1 MIEIVNR
8 QRRRPIPTQRLGDIA
23 ARALKAIGTTDVAV
37 TVAFISDR
45 SIRHLNQR
53 FRGKNVAT
61 DVLSFPAEQADFE
74 LSEGRTLGDIV
85 ISTDRAAEQ
94 AAQHGLEFE
103 EELAQ
108 LILHGLL
115 HLHGYDHESDNGEMD
130 ALEVQLREKLGL

>member
-1 MIEIVNR
+1 M
-8 QRRRPIPTQRLGDIA
+8 
-23 ARALKAIGTTDVAV
+23 
-37 TVAFISDR
+37 
-45 SIRHLNQR
+45 
-53 FRGKNVAT
+53 AT